1 MKKISAV
8 IFDVDNT
15 LYDFTDFYNPAM
27 TAMIDKI
34 AEISGIDKE
43 TIITDFRSVHQKA
56 GTSEYIFAIQELPS
70 LVAKHPNGNI
80 AEIYSDA
87 IRAFRSERKK
97 HLKLYDGVLE
107 TLKQIKESG
116 TRIIAYT
123 ESPGFHAMTRLK
135 NLGLDGILDVVYSM
149 PDHEMPNDTDI
160 NVVRMY
166 PENKYRFEHTE
177 MRFTPKGVLK
187 PNPASINAIIDDLS
201 TPKEEILYI
210 GDHLMKDVGMAKE
223 IGINAA
229 HASYGVYMDPKKYGL
244 LKRVTFWTDEM
255 IEKEKKHFIENPVQP
270 DVTLN
275 SISELFNSYEFTPY
289 RGTPKR
295 NNRFKTAPFCKTK
308 RTP

>member
-15 LYDFTDFYNPAM
+15 LYDFTDFYAPAM

-34 AEISGIDKE
+34 VEISGVDKE
-43 TIITDFRSVHQKA
+43 TIISDFRSVHQKA
-56 GTSEYIFAIQELPS
+56 GTSEYVFAIQELPS
-70 LVAKHPNGNI
+70 LVKKHPNGNI

-107 TLKQIKESG
+107 TLKQIKGSG

-135 NLGLDGILDVVYSM
+135 QLSLDGVIDVVYSM

-166 PENKYRFEHTE
+166 PENKYKFEHTE
-177 MRFTPKGVLK
+177 MRFTPRGVLK
-187 PNPASINAIIDDLS
+187 PNPASINAIIDDLN
-201 TPKEEILYI
+201 TDKDEILYV
-210 GDHLMKDVGMAKE
+210 GDHLMKDVGMAKDV
-223 IGINAA
+223 GINAA
-229 HASYGVYMDPKKYGL
+229 HAEYGSYMVNDNYNLL
-244 LKRVTFWTDEM
+244 LKVTFWTDAM
-255 IEKEKKHFIENPVQP
+255 IEKEKKFYIDKPTAP
-270 DVTLN
+270 DISLKQ
-275 SISELFNSYEFTPY
+275 ISELFTAYDFMPY
-289 RGTPKR
+289 KGTPKQHK
-295 NNRFKTAPFCKTK
+295 RFETAPFCKTK